1 MADVVTVFGHAMHRI
16 EDYASHIVYQ
26 LAPEKVVDIPAVLAH
41 QVADSFPLR
50 ICILGGQDE
59 AEEHSKKCAKSKV
72 YRRELKERLA
82 AREED
87 QGYETEVMEPH
98 HRKMHPQKRQL
109 RRATLKRSGRARNAK
124 ARDNAEKAG
133 A

>member
-59 AEEHSKKCAKSKV
+59 ADEHSKKCAKSKV

-82 AREED
+82 TRDEN
-87 QGYETEVMEPH
+87 EVMEPH
-98 HRKMHPQKRQL
+98 HRKVHPQKRQL